1 MKTLQIT
8 TSTRYAIFLE
18 VILNGEAR
26 TDCIGVDLDTSEAI
40 FWVQP
45 SPADTSLAARETLR
59 IKGDIQLR
67 FIMPPIDIGVER
79 AIEEMRLSVLWHAL
93 SNEER
98 QARMKDGF
106 NDSLLPRDGESKI
119 IFEKLFRNYLAEMA
133 RVKQAVSVPG
143 V

>member
-18 VILNGEAR
+18 VILNGDAR

-106 NDSLLPRDGESKI
+106 NDSTPLPRDEESKV
-119 IFEKLFRNYLAEMA
+119 IFEKLFRDYLEEMA
-133 RVKQAVSVPG
+133 RKTKREL
-143 V
+143 

>member
-40 FWVQP
+40 FYLQP
-45 SPADTSLAARETLR
+45 SPGDTSLAARETLR

-79 AIEEMRLSVLWHAL
+79 AIEDMRHSVLWHAL
-93 SNEER
+93 SNDER
-98 QARMKDGF
+98 QERMK
-106 NDSLLPRDGESKI
+106 NAPSDSLLPRDEESKV
-119 IFEKLFRNYLAEMA
+119 IFEKLFRNYLEEMA
-133 RVKQAVSVPG
+133 RVKAAA
-143 V
+143 

>member
-1 MKTLQIT
+1 MLQIT
-8 TSTRYAIFLE
+8 TSTRHAIFLE

-40 FWVQP
+40 LWVQP
-45 SPADTSLAARETLR
+45 SPGDTSLATRETLR

-79 AIEEMRLSVLWHAL
+79 AIEDMRHSVLWHAL

-98 QARMKDGF
+98 QERMKDGF
-106 NDSLLPRDGESKI
+106 NDSTPLPRDEESKV
-119 IFEKLFRNYLAEMA
+119 IFEKLFRNYLEEMA
-133 RVKQAVSVPG
+133 RVKPAVSVPG
-143 V
+143 I